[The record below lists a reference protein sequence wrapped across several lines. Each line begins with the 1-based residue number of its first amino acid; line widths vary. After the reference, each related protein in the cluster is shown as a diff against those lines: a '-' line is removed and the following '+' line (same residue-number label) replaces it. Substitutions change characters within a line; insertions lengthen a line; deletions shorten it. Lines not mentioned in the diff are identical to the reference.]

1 MEDGKYF
8 FDRDDRNYV
17 EKNGKNIWIRCEQ
30 MPVFMCI
37 YIIAY
42 VWQSMKKNVII
53 NLVNKYYLDL
63 CDKKETQLVI
73 NFLRNPE
80 LDKLLAKIMKRQWDN
95 IEDDDS
101 QKNQHLN
108 KTE

>member
-1 MEDGKYF
+1 
-8 FDRDDRNYV
+8 
-17 EKNGKNIWIRCEQ
+17 
-30 MPVFMCI
+30 
-37 YIIAY
+37 
-42 VWQSMKKNVII
+42 MKKNVII
-53 NLVNKYYLDL
+53 NLVNKFYLDL
-63 CDKKETQLVI
+63 CDKKETQQVI

-101 QKNQHLN
+101 KKNQHLN